1 MNSST
6 CRWRV
11 VSGPPV
17 GPGTGVGAGRAAM
30 EKTLTRSRV
39 RGKHPFVFSLDLERL
54 FVQGECLTRMVRCPG
69 QVPTS
74 GSTGREV
81 ERFEMVAALQAPPR
95 VRTRARVVPLRLV
108 PDQVRP
114 DQLQPERVVVVRRQP
129 RPRVT
134 RSKRAIYMRR
144 RV

>member
-30 EKTLTRSRV
+30 EETVTRSRV

-54 FVQGECLTRMVRCPG
+54 FVQGECLTRMVRCRG
-69 QVPTS
+69 QV
-74 GSTGREV
+74 RE
-81 ERFEMVAALQAPPR
+81 RSRGFEMVAALQAPPR
-95 VRTRARVVPLRLV
+95 VRTHAKRGRTERVPARVVPL
-108 PDQVRP
+108 
-114 DQLQPERVVVVRRQP
+114 
-129 RPRVT
+129 
-134 RSKRAIYMRR
+134 
-144 RV
+144 